1 VVPDEIRKAS
11 VLSLYATQ
19 TRYPEAV
26 VTLDSDGQHD
36 PRDIE
41 KVLAPLL
48 NGADVVMSMTV

>member
-1 VVPDEIRKAS
+1 MTGNFHERFRCHVPLVVREEMI
-11 VLSLYATQ
+11 
-19 TRYPEAV
+19 
-26 VTLDSDGQHD
+26 DGKHN